1 MCVWNFYLNPIPF
14 RNFVFI
20 EHPFIYERDVGW
32 PIRYVSESFIRP
44 TVLKNYAGHESSILI
59 VGYSNA
65 DFDIFVIKNFVNTFR
80 RRISQLD

>member
-1 MCVWNFYLNPIPF
+1 MCLWNCASFSTRTDPQPLF

-44 TVLKNYAGHESSILI
+44 TVVKNYAGHESSILI
-59 VGYSNA
+59 VN
-65 DFDIFVIKNFVNTFR
+65 
-80 RRISQLD
+80 